1 MNSNNLTAGVIDG
14 YAISTFK
21 QGACGALAIAI
32 HDATGWPIYA
42 VTDAHNIYGDE
53 AGGGSA
59 LHWVVRHP
67 SGLFLDI
74 EGLSTGEALVEEY
87 EGFAD
92 EGEAGIGK
100 STRADAWEWYVECQ
114 GAPIPISLAAT
125 FVQPTLAVAE
135 QAAEVAHDLDSAG
148 PGI

>member
-1 MNSNNLTAGVIDG
+1 MDSSKLTVGVIDG
-14 YAISTFK
+14 YAISVFK

-59 LHWVVRHP
+59 LHWVVQHP

-74 EGLSTGEALVEEY
+74 EGLSSGEDLIEEY
-87 EGFAD
+87 EGYAD

-100 STRADAWEWYVECQ
+100 SSRADAWEWYVESQ
-114 GAPIPISLAAT
+114 GEPIPISLAAT
-125 FVQPTLAVAE
+125 FVGPAISLAE
-135 QAAEVAHDLDSAG
+135 QSLKIPADEMGG

>member
-1 MNSNNLTAGVIDG
+1 MTSSNLTAGVIDG

-42 VTDAHNIYGDE
+42 ITDAHNIYGDQ

-59 LHWVVRHP
+59 LHWVVKHP

-74 EGLSTGEALVEEY
+74 EGLSTAQDLVEEY

-100 STRADAWEWYVECQ
+100 STRADAWEWYGECQ
-114 GAPIPISLAAT
+114 GEPIPISVAAT
-125 FVQPTLAVAE
+125 FVTATLALAE
-135 QAAEVAHDLDSAG
+135 QGADLTIEDNPS
-148 PGI
+148 PGF